1 MSGLPLTRDSI
12 VSNVPATPLS
22 HWIGFH
28 VALLILLG
36 LELAV
41 ARRKTNQPP
50 LRTHESAH
58 RTAIVATT
66 LWVAAALAFAGYVYH
81 SLGSIASVQ
90 YLAGYVLEESMSID
104 NLFVF
109 LLLFRVFRIDHA
121 HQPRVLFW
129 GVAGAIVMRGLFIA
143 GGISLLTHFAWVSY
157 LFGAILLIAAIRLL
171 FPSESEQSDAEPRW
185 ITWLKRIHPISIR
198 QDHFVVIENGRPTAT
213 ILLLALIAIELTDVV
228 FALDSIPAVLSITR
242 HPFLAYTSNIMAVM
256 GLRSLYFLLIA
267 MLKRIRFLHYGLAAV
282 LGFAAVKML
291 GSRWFEVGPVASLA
305 VIVALLA
312 ATVFASLWGPGN
324 QKS

>member
-1 MSGLPLTRDSI
+1 
-12 VSNVPATPLS
+12 VPATPLS

-28 VALLILLG
+28 LALLVLLG

-50 LRTHESAH
+50 LRTHQSAH
-58 RTAIVATT
+58 RTAVFSTA
-66 LWVAAALAFAGYVYH
+66 LWVAAALALAVYVYFF
-81 SLGSIASVQ
+81 LGSTASVQ

-109 LLLFRVFRIDHA
+109 LILFRIFRIDPA
-121 HQPRVLFW
+121 HQPKVLFW

-143 GGISLLTHFAWVSY
+143 GGITLLKHFAWVSY
-157 LFGAILLIAAIRLL
+157 LFGAILLLAAIRLVI
-171 FPSESEQSDAEPRW
+171 PSESEESEKEPRW
-185 ITWLKRIHPISIR
+185 ITWIKRIHPVSIR
-198 QDHFVVIENGRPTAT
+198 QDRFVVVENGRPTAT
-213 ILLLALIAIELTDVV
+213 LLLLALIAIELTDVV
-228 FALDSIPAVLSITR
+228 FAIDSIPAVLSITR

-282 LGFAAVKML
+282 LGFAAIKML

-312 ATVFASLWGPGN
+312 ATIGISLWGPGN